1 MSNVRLVSYTNPILD
16 ELKDASPEEIL
27 VYIARVSSNRDD
39 KREDYDKLIKFLI
52 DNAHW
57 SPFEHLFFTFEI
69 TTSRAI
75 GRQLL
80 RHRSATFQEFSQR
93 YSKATS
99 FEPIELR
106 KQGQTNRQS
115 SEETFVNSIV
125 IGGED
130 VDPNSLIE
138 THLKEAE
145 TIYNLLVNN
154 GVAKETARMILPEA
168 TTTVLYMTAPLRTW
182 IHFIDERL
190 KPGAQKE
197 IRIIAEEIKTLLKP
211 LLPVTSKTLNW

>member
-1 MSNVRLVSYTNPILD
+1 MSNVRLVSYTNPVLD

-39 KREDYDKLIKFLI
+39 KREDYDKLIKYLI
-52 DNAHW
+52 DNSHW

-115 SEETFVNSIV
+115 SEEAFVNSIA

-197 IRIIAEEIKTLLKP
+197 IRIIAEEIKSLLKP
-211 LLPVTSKTLNW
+211 LLPITSKTLNW

>member
-1 MSNVRLVSYTNPILD
+1 MANVRLVSYTNPVLD

-27 VYIARVSSNRDD
+27 VYIARVSSNRED
-39 KREDYDKLIKFLI
+39 KREDYDKLIRYLI
-52 DNAHW
+52 DNGHW

-115 SEETFVNSIV
+115 SEEAFVNSIT